1 MSRIITKLLLLM
13 AFVFSFNVTY
23 AKDKDEPQ
31 LQYSI
36 KSCGSGQQGYWVVEV
51 TAYVAKKGDI
61 NNTILQKCAVHGA
74 LFKGVAPGHG
84 GSPQNHFVHQLPQKF
99 KMQISSTLF
108 FSKISKAM
116 QMLLQGH
123 FLL

>member
-1 MSRIITKLLLLM
+1 M

-74 LFKGVAPGHG
+74 LFKGVAPGQG
-84 GSPQNHFVHQLPQKF
+84 GSPQKPLCTSASAEAQNADFF
-99 KMQISSTLF
+99 KAFFQECLCIAVTNYNLLLF
-108 FSKISKAM
+108 TF
-116 QMLLQGH
+116 
-123 FLL
+123 

>member
-61 NNTILQKCAVHGA
+61 NNISFRNVLYMVLCSKAWHQVKAAHH
-74 LFKGVAPGHG
+74 K
-84 GSPQNHFVHQLPQKF
+84 NHFVHQLLQKF
-99 KMQISSTLF
+99 KMQISSTLS
-108 FSKISKAM
+108 FSKTSRAM
-116 QMLLQGH
+116 QML
-123 FLL
+123 

>member
-23 AKDKDEPQ
+23 AKDKDESK

-36 KSCGSGQQGYWVVEV
+36 QSSISGQQGYWVVEV
-51 TAYVAKKGDI
+51 TAYVTKKGDI

-74 LFKGVAPGHG
+74 LFKGVAPGKG
-84 GSPQNHFVHQLPQKF
+84 GSSQNLFVHLLPQNLR
-99 KMQISSTLF
+99 MQISSMPS
-108 FSKISKAM
+108 FSKNSRTM
-116 QMLLQGH
+116 QMLLLEL